1 MKNSEIGVSF
11 VRFRIKRIFRGAIEI
26 DLRILITALIE
37 EKLADR
43 KVIERDKGLLMKS
56 RGFSEDEA
64 YRALR
69 KRAMENNSRLV
80 DVARQLIAVS
90 DLIA

>member
-1 MKNSEIGVSF
+1 MCSS
-11 VRFRIKRIFRGAIEI
+11 
-26 DLRILITALIE
+26 DLSVLALVQEQSQRLHAMQGELETARTALNE
-37 EKLADR
+37 R
-43 KVIERDKGLLMKS
+43 KTLERAKGLLMKS

>member
-1 MKNSEIGVSF
+1 
-11 VRFRIKRIFRGAIEI
+11 
-26 DLRILITALIE
+26 
-37 EKLADR
+37 
-43 KVIERDKGLLMKS
+43 MKS
-56 RGFSEDEA
+56 RGFTEDEA

-80 DVARQLIAVS
+80 EVARQLIAVS